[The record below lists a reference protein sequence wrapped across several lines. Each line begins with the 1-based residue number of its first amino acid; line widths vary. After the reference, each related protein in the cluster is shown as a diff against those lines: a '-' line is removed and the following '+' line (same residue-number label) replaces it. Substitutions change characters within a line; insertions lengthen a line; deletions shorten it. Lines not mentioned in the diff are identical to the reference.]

1 MENLSATPPKQLSG
15 NESFQNR
22 SDILGISLLEFW
34 QWGFSD
40 ITNNTTRGILA
51 EFIVARALECET
63 HVRESWDSYDL
74 ITPQGIKIEVKSAS
88 YLQSWYQKKL
98 SSIQFNCPKTIG
110 WDPKTNI
117 YQSEKERQADIY
129 VFAVLAHKVKSS
141 LNPLD
146 VSQWEI
152 YVIKTQ
158 RLNEI
163 ALNQKTI
170 TLNKLRRFGIEQV
183 PYSKLKDVVIQM
195 FS

>member
-1 MENLSATPPKQLSG
+1 MKELSATSPKQLTG
-15 NESFQNR
+15 NEFFQNGPEN
-22 SDILGISLLEFW
+22 LNISLLAFW

-51 EFIVARALECET
+51 EFIVAHALECKT
-63 HVRESWDSYDL
+63 QVRETWDSYDL
-74 ITPQGIKIEVKSAS
+74 ITPQGVKVEVKSAS

-98 SSIQFNCPKTIG
+98 STIQFKCPKTIA
-110 WDPKTNI
+110 WDAQTNT

-129 VFAVLAHKVKSS
+129 IFAVFTHKVKSS

-146 VSQWEI
+146 VSQSEF
-152 YVIKTQ
+152 YVITTQ

-170 TLNKLRRFGIEQV
+170 TLNKLRRFGIEAV
-183 PYSKLKDVVIQM
+183 PYSKLRDVVTQM
-195 FS
+195 FP